1 MTTEPTP
8 AKRTTMNG
16 KPVFR
21 VPVKTVLNLHSG
33 FETKLLCDGP
43 ALALG
48 DACAY
53 SCSFCY
59 VPAIYQ
65 KLDRVRALLERE
77 GLKHEDVVIIREAA
91 IDVLRGQLL
100 HPGGQRKFP
109 DESDRRVVYSSPAD
123 DVAANMDLVR
133 ATFEACKLILAH
145 TNWQIRLLSKS
156 NLLPKLAAMLVEW
169 ATSEL
174 DEEALR
180 TTVEMVYARMI
191 FGVSTGTL
199 DDKLASV
206 FEEGT
211 PNVTKRIESLHV
223 LQDNGFRTFAM
234 VCPSLPMGSID
245 KYQAFAHE
253 AKMRLRYEKCEHV
266 WAEVINLRGDSFKR
280 TYKALNDAGFDR
292 LAYLI
297 DKVSHDS
304 DAWETYNRE
313 TFLAH
318 ALVCDSLVG
327 KLRYLTYV
335 KDANRGWWEK
345 NISRGAVILSAKPEP
360 KERTMEIPGICDN
373 P

>member
-1 MTTEPTP
+1 
-8 AKRTTMNG
+8 MNG

-65 KLDRVRALLERE
+65 KMDRIRALLERE
-77 GLKHEDVVIIREAA
+77 KLKHEDVVIIREAA
-91 IDVLRGQLL
+91 IEVLRGQLL
-100 HPGGQRKFP
+100 HPGGKRKFP
-109 DESDRRVVYSSPAD
+109 DPEDRRVVYSSPAD

-133 ATFEACKLILAH
+133 ATFEACKLILEH
-145 TNWQIRLLSKS
+145 TEWQIRLLSKS
-156 NLLPKLAAMLVEW
+156 NLLPKLASMLCEW
-169 ATSEL
+169 AATL
-174 DEEALR
+174 NDNDG
-180 TTVEMVYARMI
+180 VEMIRRRMI

-245 KYQAFAHE
+245 EYQAFAHE
-253 AKMRLRYEKCEHV
+253 AKIRLRYEKCEHV
-266 WAEVINLRGDSFKR
+266 WAEVINLRGDSFRR

-292 LAYLI
+292 LAYII
-297 DKVSHDS
+297 DKVSHIS

-318 ALVCDSLVG
+318 AKVCDQFVG

-335 KDANRGWWEK
+335 KDSNRPWWEK
-345 NISRGAVILSAKPEP
+345 HIGRGAVILSKPPEP
-360 KERTMEIPGICDN
+360 KERTMDIPGICDN